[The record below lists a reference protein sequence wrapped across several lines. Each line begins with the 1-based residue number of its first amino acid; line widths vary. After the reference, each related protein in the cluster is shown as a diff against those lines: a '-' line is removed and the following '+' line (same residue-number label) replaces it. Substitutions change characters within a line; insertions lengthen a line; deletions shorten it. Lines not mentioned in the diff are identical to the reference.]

1 MKTNILIFRTDRIGD
16 LLVTCPAIIAIKKH
30 FEESNITLIASEKN
44 IDYAKSLNIF
54 NQIYL
59 FPNSNI
65 FKKIIFLYNLR
76 KNIYDYIFVF
86 DGKERSIISTA
97 FCTSKNKFA
106 VTKEIKNIYK
116 LFKINFFIDNEN
128 TNLNTIFQNILSKF
142 NVQINEANYNF
153 LNNKKNNS
161 FSENI
166 SSKSFIH
173 LHIDEKWF
181 TNLYI
186 NSYTNINPTYDEI
199 IDFVIT
205 MSEASDVVITT
216 GVIDINLVNQLKDKF
231 FEKVTDKIFV
241 NKKHKNLIY
250 LIFKPTYDDIESLLR
265 KTRILIACHGAIT
278 HASNSFNVIKI
289 DILEKSKIGFYKRF
303 SSYLN
308 NYFPIFRAN
317 FDILKKEI
325 YQKVLKP

>member
-1 MKTNILIFRTDRIGD
+1 MNL
-16 LLVTCPAIIAIKKH
+16 
-30 FEESNITLIASEKN
+30 SNL
-44 IDYAKSLNIF
+44 D
-54 NQIYL
+54 
-59 FPNSNI
+59 
-65 FKKIIFLYNLR
+65 KI
-76 KNIYDYIFVF
+76 
-86 DGKERSIISTA
+86 SS
-97 FCTSKNKFA
+97 
-106 VTKEIKNIYK
+106 
-116 LFKINFFIDNEN
+116 
-128 TNLNTIFQNILSKF
+128 
-142 NVQINEANYNF
+142 
-153 LNNKKNNS
+153 S

-250 LIFKPTYDDIESLLR
+250 LIFKPTFDDIESLLR
-265 KTRILIACHGAIT
+265 KTKILIACHGAIT
-278 HASNSFNVIKI
+278 HAANSFDVRKI
-289 DILEKSKIGFYKRF
+289 DILEKSKISFYKRF
-303 SSYLN
+303 TSYLN
-308 NYFPIFRAN
+308 NYEAIYRSSFISLKE
-317 FDILKKEI
+317 DILKKI
-325 YQKVLKP
+325 